1 MNKSNCGCS
10 SCGSGCCCAGNIE
23 TETRQAVVDFL
34 YLDLSVC
41 EWCQGTEKNLEEAIA
56 SISNVL
62 ELAGIEVVL
71 NKINVN
77 TEELAVKHKFVAS
90 PTIRVNG
97 RDIQME
103 VKERPCDSCGELC
116 GDEVDC
122 RVWVYKGQ
130 EYSIPPT
137 ALIVE
142 GLLRSIFGHEDVKD
156 EDSEYVLPENL
167 KKFYTAIKNKN
178 QCCSD
183 KTKNSC
189 CC

>member
-1 MNKSNCGCS
+1 
-10 SCGSGCCCAGNIE
+10 
-23 TETRQAVVDFL
+23 
-34 YLDLSVC
+34 
-41 EWCQGTEKNLEEAIA
+41 
-56 SISNVL
+56 
-62 ELAGIEVVL
+62 
-71 NKINVN
+71 
-77 TEELAVKHKFVAS
+77 
-90 PTIRVNG
+90 
-97 RDIQME
+97 
-103 VKERPCDSCGELC
+103 ERPCDSCGELC